1 VPDLFIIT
9 GSNGAGKST
18 VGSSYLPENIQQNY
32 SVFDGDKL
40 FMLKQRELFPATT
53 RSHKEAKRLAY
64 DWLVELFESLVDAAL
79 AANDS
84 FVYEG
89 HFTNDATWDVPK
101 RFKDNGYKINLIFFG
116 LANPALS
123 ELRVVERSKSGG
135 HYVSPIEVESNF
147 FGNLDKLNQ
156 YYSIIDDLTIVDTSE
171 TGHIVLLHMVNGS
184 VESSVPYNELP
195 EWFIERLP
203 SIAEKIKLTG

>member
-1 VPDLFIIT
+1 LERF
-9 GSNGAGKST
+9 A
-18 VGSSYLPENIQQNY
+18 
-32 SVFDGDKL
+32 
-40 FMLKQRELFPATT
+40 
-53 RSHKEAKRLAY
+53 
-64 DWLVELFESLVDAAL
+64 SLVDAAL

-123 ELRVVERSKSGG
+123 ELRVVERSKSRG
-135 HYVSPIEVESNF
+135 HYVPPIEAESNF

-171 TGHIVLLHMVNGS
+171 TVHIVLLHMVNGAVKS
-184 VESSVPYNELP
+184 TVPYNELP

-203 SIAEKIKLTG
+203 SIAEKIKLTE